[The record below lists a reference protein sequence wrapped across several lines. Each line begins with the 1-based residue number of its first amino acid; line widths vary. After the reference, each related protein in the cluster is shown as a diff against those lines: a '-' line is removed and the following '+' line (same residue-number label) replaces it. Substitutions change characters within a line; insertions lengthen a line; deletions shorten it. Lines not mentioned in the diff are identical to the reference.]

1 MLEMKRPEIE
11 CVEIDVDTYYA
22 RFVVEPLERGFGI
35 TLGNSLRRILLSS
48 LPGYAI
54 NTLKIDKVAH
64 EFSTIDGVS
73 EDVTNIILNLKDVCL
88 KSNPEDTDVKSLKIS
103 KKGPCEVTAADIITD
118 GTLQVINPELHIA
131 YLDEGG
137 VLEAEMTAIKGR
149 GYIPGDKNR
158 DENGGA
164 IHTLPIDSIFTPVR
178 KANFTVEKTRVGQ
191 EIDYDKLTLEI
202 WTNGVIEPYE
212 ALSMAAK
219 ILNEHLEMFIDLSDI
234 AKNMS
239 IMSQKQLSEKDKML
253 ETPIEDLEF
262 SVRSYNC
269 LKRAG
274 IHTVADILCRTEHD
288 MMKVRNLG
296 KKSLDEV
303 VAKVHSLGLS
313 FKQPEE

>member
-1 MLEMKRPEIE
+1 MLEMKRPQIN

-22 RFVVEPLERGFGI
+22 KFVVEPLERGFGI

-64 EFSTIDGVS
+64 EFSTIPGVS
-73 EDVTNIILNLKDVCL
+73 EDVTNIILNLKEVCL
-88 KSNPEDTDVKSLKIS
+88 KSNDMDTKELKIS

-118 GTLQVINPELHIA
+118 GTIEVINPELHIA
-131 YLDEGG
+131 YLDEDGEFD
-137 VLEAEMTAIKGR
+137 VEMTAVKGR
-149 GYIPGDKNR
+149 GYISGDRNR

-164 IHTLPIDSIFTPVR
+164 INTLPIDSIFTPVR
-178 KANFTVEKTRVGQ
+178 KANFTVDKTRVGQ
-191 EIDYDKLTLEI
+191 EIDFDKLTLEI

-212 ALSMAAK
+212 ALSMAAR

-239 IMSQKQLSEKDKML
+239 IMSQKELSEKDKML
-253 ETPIEDLEF
+253 ETPIEDLDF
-262 SVRSYNC
+262 SVRAYNC

-274 IHTVADILCRTEHD
+274 IHTVADILSRTEHD

-303 VAKVHSLGLS
+303 VAKVNSLGLS
-313 FKQPEE
+313 FKKPEE

>member
-1 MLEMKRPEIE
+1 MLEMKRPEIN

-22 RFVVEPLERGFGI
+22 KFTVEPLERGFGI

-64 EFSTIDGVS
+64 EFSTIPGVS
-73 EDVTNIILNLKDVCL
+73 EDVTNIILNLKEVCL
-88 KSNPEDTDVKSLKIS
+88 KSNDMDVKELKIS

-118 GTLQVINPELHIA
+118 GTIEVINPELHIA
-131 YLDEGG
+131 YLDEDGE
-137 VLEAEMTAIKGR
+137 LDIEMTAIKGR
-149 GYIPGDKNR
+149 GYISGDKNR

-164 IHTLPIDSIFTPVR
+164 INTLPIDSIFTPVR
-178 KANFTVEKTRVGQ
+178 KANFIVDKTRVGQ
-191 EIDYDKLTLEI
+191 EIDFDKLTLEI

-212 ALSMAAK
+212 ALSMAAR
-219 ILNEHLEMFIDLSDI
+219 ILNEHLELFIDLSDI

-239 IMSQKQLSEKDKML
+239 IMSQKELSEKDKML
-253 ETPIEDLEF
+253 ETPIEELEF

-274 IHTVADILCRTEHD
+274 IHTVADILSRTEHD

-303 VAKVHSLGLS
+303 VAKVASLGLS
-313 FKQPEE
+313 FKKPEE

>member
-1 MLEMKRPEIE
+1 MLEMKRPEIN

-22 RFVVEPLERGFGI
+22 KFVVEPLERGFGI

-64 EFSTIDGVS
+64 EFSTIPGVS
-73 EDVTNIILNLKDVCL
+73 EDVTNIILNLKEVCL
-88 KSNPEDTDVKSLKIS
+88 KSNDMDLKELKIS
-103 KKGPCEVTAADIITD
+103 KKGPCEVTAADIQTD
-118 GTLQVINPELHIA
+118 GTIEVVNPDLHIA
-131 YLDEGG
+131 YLDEDGE
-137 VLEAEMTAIKGR
+137 LDIEMTAIKGR
-149 GYIPGDKNR
+149 GYVSGDKNR
-158 DENGGA
+158 EENGGA
-164 IHTLPIDSIFTPVR
+164 INTLPIDSLFTPVR
-178 KANFTVEKTRVGQ
+178 KANFTVDKTRVGQ
-191 EIDYDKLTLEI
+191 EIDFDKLTLEI

-212 ALSMAAK
+212 ALSMAAR
-219 ILNEHLEMFIDLSDI
+219 ILNEHLELFIDLSDI

-239 IMSQKQLSEKDKML
+239 IMSQKELSEKDKML

-274 IHTVADILCRTEHD
+274 IHTVADILSRTEHD

-303 VAKVHSLGLS
+303 VGKMNSLGLS
-313 FKQPEE
+313 FKKPEE

>member
-1 MLEMKRPEIE
+1 MLEMKRPEIN

-22 RFVVEPLERGFGI
+22 KFVVEPLERGFGI

-64 EFSTIDGVS
+64 EFSTIPGVS
-73 EDVTNIILNLKDVCL
+73 EDVTNIILNLKEVCL
-88 KSNPEDTDVKSLKIS
+88 KSNDMDPKELKIS
-103 KKGPCEVTAADIITD
+103 KKGPCEVKAADIVTD
-118 GTLQVINPELHIA
+118 GTIEVVNTDLHIA
-131 YLDEGG
+131 YLDEDGELD
-137 VLEAEMTAIKGR
+137 VEMTAVKGR
-149 GYIPGDKNR
+149 GYISGDKNR
-158 DENGGA
+158 EENGGA
-164 IHTLPIDSIFTPVR
+164 INTLPIDSLFTPVR
-178 KANFTVEKTRVGQ
+178 KANFTVDKTRVGQ
-191 EIDYDKLTLEI
+191 EIDFDKLTLEI

-212 ALSMAAK
+212 ALSMAAR
-219 ILNEHLEMFIDLSDI
+219 ILNEHLELFIDLSDI

-239 IMSQKQLSEKDKML
+239 IMSQKELSEKDKML

-274 IHTVADILCRTEHD
+274 IHTVADILSRTEHD

-303 VAKVHSLGLS
+303 VAKVNSLGLS
-313 FKQPEE
+313 FKKPEE

>member
-1 MLEMKRPEIE
+1 MLEMKRPEIN

-22 RFVVEPLERGFGI
+22 KFVVEPLERGFGI

-64 EFSTIDGVS
+64 EFSTIPGVS
-73 EDVTNIILNLKDVCL
+73 EDVTNIILNLKEVCL
-88 KSNPEDTDVKSLKIS
+88 KSNDMDLKNLKIS
-103 KKGPCEVTAADIITD
+103 KKGPCEVTAADIVTD
-118 GTLQVINPELHIA
+118 GTIEVVNPDLHIA
-131 YLDEGG
+131 YLDEDGE
-137 VLEAEMTAIKGR
+137 LDIEMTAIKGR
-149 GYIPGDKNR
+149 GYTSGDKNR

-164 IHTLPIDSIFTPVR
+164 INTLPIDSLFTPVR
-178 KANFTVEKTRVGQ
+178 KANFTVDKTRVGQ
-191 EIDYDKLTLEI
+191 EIDFDKLTLEI

-212 ALSMAAK
+212 ALSMAAR
-219 ILNEHLEMFIDLSDI
+219 ILNEHLELFIDLSDI

-239 IMSQKQLSEKDKML
+239 IMSQKELSEKDKML

-274 IHTVADILCRTEHD
+274 IHTVADILARTEHD

-303 VAKVHSLGLS
+303 VNKVNSLGLS
-313 FKQPEE
+313 FKKPED

>member
-1 MLEMKRPEIE
+1 MLEMKRPEIK

-22 RFVVEPLERGFGI
+22 KFVVEPLERGFGI
-35 TLGNSLRRILLSS
+35 TLGNSFRRILLSS

-64 EFSTIDGVS
+64 EFSTIEGVS
-73 EDVTNIILNLKDVCL
+73 EDVTNIILNLKGVCL
-88 KSNPEDTDVKSLKIS
+88 KSNDTDVKELKIS
-103 KKGPCEVTAADIITD
+103 KKGPGEVTAADIITD
-118 GTLQVINPELHIA
+118 GTIEVINPELHIA
-131 YLDEGG
+131 YLDDDGE
-137 VLEAEMTAIKGR
+137 LNIEMTANKGR
-149 GYIPGDKNR
+149 GYISGDQNR
-158 DENGGA
+158 ELNGGA
-164 IHTLPIDSIFTPVR
+164 INTLPIDSLYTPVR
-178 KANFTVEKTRVGQ
+178 KANFTVEKTRVGR

-219 ILNEHLEMFIDLSDI
+219 ILYEHLDLFIDLSDI

-239 IMSQKQLSEKDKML
+239 IMSQKELSEKDKML
-253 ETPIEDLEF
+253 ETPIEELEF

-274 IHTVADILCRTEHD
+274 IHTVADILSRTEHD

-303 VAKVHSLGLS
+303 VGKMNSLGLS
-313 FKQPEE
+313 FKKPEE

>member
-1 MLEMKRPEIE
+1 MLEMKRPEIN

-22 RFVVEPLERGFGI
+22 KFVVEPLERGFGI

-64 EFSTIDGVS
+64 EFSTIPGVS
-73 EDVTNIILNLKDVCL
+73 EDVTNIILNLKEVCL
-88 KSNPEDTDVKSLKIS
+88 KSNDMDTKELKIS

-118 GTLQVINPELHIA
+118 GTIEVINPDLHIA
-131 YLDEGG
+131 YLDEDGE
-137 VLEAEMTAIKGR
+137 LDIEMTAVKGR
-149 GYIPGDKNR
+149 GYISGDRNR
-158 DENGGA
+158 EENGGA
-164 IHTLPIDSIFTPVR
+164 INTLPIDSIFTPVR
-178 KANFTVEKTRVGQ
+178 KANFIVDKTRVGQ
-191 EIDYDKLTLEI
+191 EIDFDKLTLEI

-212 ALSMAAK
+212 ALSMAAR
-219 ILNEHLEMFIDLSDI
+219 ILNEHLELFIDLSDI

-239 IMSQKQLSEKDKML
+239 IMSQKELSEKDKML

-274 IHTVADILCRTEHD
+274 IHTVADILSRTEHD

-303 VAKVHSLGLS
+303 VAKVASLGLS
-313 FKQPEE
+313 FKKPEE

>member
-1 MLEMKRPEIE
+1 MLEMQRPEIN

-22 RFVVEPLERGFGI
+22 KFVVEPLERGFGI

-64 EFSTIDGVS
+64 EFSTIPGVS
-73 EDVTNIILNLKDVCL
+73 EDVTNIILNLKEVCL
-88 KSNPEDTDVKSLKIS
+88 KSNDMDLKELKIS

-118 GTLQVINPELHIA
+118 GTIEVVNPDLHIA
-131 YLDEGG
+131 YLDEDGELN
-137 VLEAEMTAIKGR
+137 VEMTAIKGR
-149 GYIPGDKNR
+149 GYISGDRNR
-158 DENGGA
+158 EENGGA
-164 IHTLPIDSIFTPVR
+164 INTLPIDSIFTPVR
-178 KANFTVEKTRVGQ
+178 KANFTVDKTRVGQ
-191 EIDYDKLTLEI
+191 EIDFDKLTLEI

-212 ALSMAAK
+212 ALSMAAR
-219 ILNEHLEMFIDLSDI
+219 ILNEHLELFIDLSDI

-239 IMSQKQLSEKDKML
+239 IMSQKELSEKDKML

-274 IHTVADILCRTEHD
+274 IHTVADILSRTEHD

-303 VAKVHSLGLS
+303 IAKVNSLGLS
-313 FKQPEE
+313 FKKPEE

>member
-1 MLEMKRPEIE
+1 MLEMKRPEIK

-22 RFVVEPLERGFGI
+22 KFVVEPLERGFGI
-35 TLGNSLRRILLSS
+35 TLGNSFRRILLSS

-64 EFSTIDGVS
+64 EFSTIEGVS
-73 EDVTNIILNLKDVCL
+73 EDVTNIILNLKEVCL
-88 KSNPEDTDVKSLKIS
+88 KSNDTDVKELKIA
-103 KKGPCEVTAADIITD
+103 KKGPGEVTAADIITD
-118 GTLQVINPELHIA
+118 GTVEVVNPELHIA
-131 YLDEGG
+131 YLDDDGE
-137 VLEAEMTAIKGR
+137 LNIEMTANKGR
-149 GYIPGDKNR
+149 GYISGEQNR
-158 DENGGA
+158 ELNGGA
-164 IHTLPIDSIFTPVR
+164 INTLPIDSLYTPVR
-178 KANFTVEKTRVGQ
+178 KANFTVEKTRVGR

-219 ILNEHLEMFIDLSDI
+219 ILYEHLELFIDLSDI

-239 IMSQKQLSEKDKML
+239 IMSQKELSEKDKML
-253 ETPIEDLEF
+253 ETPIEELEF

-274 IHTVADILCRTEHD
+274 IHTVADILSRTEHD

-303 VAKVHSLGLS
+303 VGKMNSLGLS
-313 FKQPEE
+313 FKKPEE

>member
-1 MLEMKRPEIE
+1 MLEMKRPEIN

-22 RFVVEPLERGFGI
+22 KFVVEPLERGFGI

-64 EFSTIDGVS
+64 EFSTIPGVS
-73 EDVTNIILNLKDVCL
+73 EDVTNIILNLKEVCL
-88 KSNPEDTDVKSLKIS
+88 KSNDMDAKELKIS

-118 GTLQVINPELHIA
+118 GTIEVVNPDLHIA
-131 YLDEGG
+131 YLDEDGE
-137 VLEAEMTAIKGR
+137 LDIEMTAIKGR
-149 GYIPGDKNR
+149 GYTSGDKNR

-164 IHTLPIDSIFTPVR
+164 INTLPIDSLFTPVR
-178 KANFTVEKTRVGQ
+178 KANFIVDKTRVGQ
-191 EIDYDKLTLEI
+191 EIDFDKLTLEI

-212 ALSMAAK
+212 ALSMAAR
-219 ILNEHLEMFIDLSDI
+219 ILNEHLELFIDLSDI

-239 IMSQKQLSEKDKML
+239 IMSQKELSEKDKML

-274 IHTVADILCRTEHD
+274 IHTVADILSRTEHD

-303 VAKVHSLGLS
+303 VAKVASLGLS
-313 FKQPEE
+313 FKKPEE

>member
-1 MLEMKRPEIE
+1 MLEMKRPEIN

-22 RFVVEPLERGFGI
+22 KFVVEPLERGFGI

-64 EFSTIDGVS
+64 EFSTIPGVS
-73 EDVTNIILNLKDVCL
+73 EDVTNIILNLKEVCL
-88 KSNPEDTDVKSLKIS
+88 KSNDMDTKVLKIS
-103 KKGPCEVTAADIITD
+103 KKGPCEVTAADIMTD
-118 GTLQVINPELHIA
+118 GTIEVINPDLHIA
-131 YLDEGG
+131 YLDEDGE
-137 VLEAEMTAIKGR
+137 LDIEMTAIKGR
-149 GYIPGDKNR
+149 GYTSGDKNR

-164 IHTLPIDSIFTPVR
+164 INTLPIDSIFTPVR
-178 KANFTVEKTRVGQ
+178 KANFIVDKTRVGQ

-212 ALSMAAK
+212 ALSMAAR
-219 ILNEHLEMFIDLSDI
+219 ILNEHLELFIDLSGI

-239 IMSQKQLSEKDKML
+239 IMSQKELSEKDKML

-274 IHTVADILCRTEHD
+274 IHTVSDILSRTEHD

-313 FKQPEE
+313 FKKPEE

>member
-11 CVEIDVDTYYA
+11 CVEVDVDTYYA
-22 RFVVEPLERGFGI
+22 KFVVEPLERGFGI

-64 EFSTIDGVS
+64 EFSTIPGVS
-73 EDVTNIILNLKDVCL
+73 EDVTNIILNLKEVCL
-88 KSNPEDTDVKSLKIS
+88 KSHDTDVKSLKIS
-103 KKGPCEVTAADIITD
+103 KVGPCEVTAADIITD
-118 GTLQVINPELHIA
+118 GTIEVVNPDLHIA

-137 VLEAEMTAIKGR
+137 VLEAEMTATKGR

-158 DENGGA
+158 DEAGGA
-164 IHTLPIDSIFTPVR
+164 INTLPIDSIFTPVR
-178 KANFTVEKTRVGQ
+178 KANFIVEKTRVGQ
-191 EIDYDKLTLEI
+191 EIDFDKLTLEI

-212 ALSMAAK
+212 ALSMAAR

-239 IMSQKQLSEKDKML
+239 IMSQKQLSEKDRTL
-253 ETPIEDLEF
+253 ETPIEELEF

-274 IHTVADILCRTEHD
+274 IHTVADIVSRTEHD

-303 VAKVHSLGLS
+303 IAKVAFLGLS
-313 FKQPEE
+313 FKKPEE

>member
-11 CVEIDVDTYYA
+11 CVEVDVDTYYA
-22 RFVVEPLERGFGI
+22 KFVVEPLERGFGI

-64 EFSTIDGVS
+64 EFSTIPGVS
-73 EDVTNIILNLKDVCL
+73 EDVTNIILNLKEVCL
-88 KSNPEDTDVKSLKIS
+88 KSHDTDVKSLKIS
-103 KKGPCEVTAADIITD
+103 KVGPCEVTAADIITD
-118 GTLQVINPELHIA
+118 GTIEVVNPDLHIA

-137 VLEAEMTAIKGR
+137 VLEAEMTATKGR

-158 DENGGA
+158 DEAGGA
-164 IHTLPIDSIFTPVR
+164 INTLPIDSIFTPVR
-178 KANFTVEKTRVGQ
+178 KANFIVEKTRVGQ

-212 ALSMAAK
+212 ALSMAAR

-239 IMSQKQLSEKDKML
+239 IMSQKQLSEKDRTL
-253 ETPIEDLEF
+253 ETPIEELEF

-274 IHTVADILCRTEHD
+274 IHTVADIVSRTEHD

-303 VAKVHSLGLS
+303 VAKVAALGLS
-313 FKQPEE
+313 FKKPEE

>member
-1 MLEMKRPEIE
+1 MLEMKRPEIN

-22 RFVVEPLERGFGI
+22 KFVVEPLERGFGI

-64 EFSTIDGVS
+64 EFSTIPGVS
-73 EDVTNIILNLKDVCL
+73 EDVTNIILNLKEVCL
-88 KSNPEDTDVKSLKIS
+88 KSNDMDPKELKIS
-103 KKGPCEVTAADIITD
+103 KKGPCEVTAADIVTD
-118 GTLQVINPELHIA
+118 GTIEVVNPDLHIA
-131 YLDEGG
+131 YLDEDGELD
-137 VLEAEMTAIKGR
+137 VEMTAVKGR
-149 GYIPGDKNR
+149 GYISGDKNR
-158 DENGGA
+158 EENGGA
-164 IHTLPIDSIFTPVR
+164 INTLPIDSLFTPVR
-178 KANFTVEKTRVGQ
+178 KANFTVDKTRVGQ
-191 EIDYDKLTLEI
+191 EIDFDKLTLEI

-212 ALSMAAK
+212 ALSMAAR
-219 ILNEHLEMFIDLSDI
+219 ILNEHLELFIDLSDI

-239 IMSQKQLSEKDKML
+239 IMSQKELSEKDKML

-274 IHTVADILCRTEHD
+274 IHTVADILSRTEHD

-303 VAKVHSLGLS
+303 VAKVNSLGLS
-313 FKQPEE
+313 FKKPEE

>member
-1 MLEMKRPEIE
+1 MLEMKRPEIN

-22 RFVVEPLERGFGI
+22 KFVVEPLERGFGI

-64 EFSTIDGVS
+64 EFSTIPGVS
-73 EDVTNIILNLKDVCL
+73 EDVTNIILNLKEVCL
-88 KSNPEDTDVKSLKIS
+88 KSNDMDLKNLKIS

-118 GTLQVINPELHIA
+118 GTIEVVNPDLHIA
-131 YLDEGG
+131 YLDEDGE
-137 VLEAEMTAIKGR
+137 LEVEMTAIKGR
-149 GYIPGDKNR
+149 GYISGDKNR

-164 IHTLPIDSIFTPVR
+164 INTLPIDSLFTPVR
-178 KANFTVEKTRVGQ
+178 KANFIVDKTRVGQ
-191 EIDYDKLTLEI
+191 EIDFDKLTLEI

-212 ALSMAAK
+212 ALSMAAR
-219 ILNEHLEMFIDLSDI
+219 ILNEHLELFIDLSDI

-239 IMSQKQLSEKDKML
+239 IMSQKELSEKDKML

-274 IHTVADILCRTEHD
+274 IHTVADILSRTEHD

-296 KKSLDEV
+296 KKSSDEV
-303 VAKVHSLGLS
+303 VAKVASLGLS
-313 FKQPEE
+313 FKKPEE

>member
-1 MLEMKRPEIE
+1 MLEMKRPEIN

-22 RFVVEPLERGFGI
+22 KFTVEPLERGFGI

-64 EFSTIDGVS
+64 EFSTIPGVS
-73 EDVTNIILNLKDVCL
+73 EDVTNIILNLKEVCL
-88 KSNPEDTDVKSLKIS
+88 KSNDMDVKELKIS

-118 GTLQVINPELHIA
+118 GTIEVINPELHIA
-131 YLDEGG
+131 YLDEDGE
-137 VLEAEMTAIKGR
+137 LDIEMTAIKGR
-149 GYIPGDKNR
+149 GYISGDKNR

-164 IHTLPIDSIFTPVR
+164 INTLPIDSIFTPVR
-178 KANFTVEKTRVGQ
+178 KANFIVDKTRVGQ
-191 EIDYDKLTLEI
+191 EIDFDKLTLEI

-212 ALSMAAK
+212 ALSMAAR

-239 IMSQKQLSEKDKML
+239 IMSQKELSEKDKML
-253 ETPIEDLEF
+253 ETPIEELEF

-274 IHTVADILCRTEHD
+274 IHTVADILSRTEHD

-303 VAKVHSLGLS
+303 VAKVASLGLS
-313 FKQPEE
+313 FKKPEE

>member
-11 CVEIDVDTYYA
+11 CVEVDVDTYYA
-22 RFVVEPLERGFGI
+22 KFTVEPLERGFGI

-64 EFSTIDGVS
+64 EFSTIPGVS
-73 EDVTNIILNLKDVCL
+73 EDVTNIILNLKEVCL
-88 KSNPEDTDVKSLKIS
+88 KSHDTDVKSLKIS
-103 KKGPCEVTAADIITD
+103 KVGPCEVTAADIITD
-118 GTLQVINPELHIA
+118 GTIEVVNPDLHIA

-137 VLEAEMTAIKGR
+137 VLEAEMTATKGR

-158 DENGGA
+158 DEAGGA
-164 IHTLPIDSIFTPVR
+164 INTLPIDSIFTPVR
-178 KANFTVEKTRVGQ
+178 KANFIVEKTRVGQ

-212 ALSMAAK
+212 ALSMAAR

-239 IMSQKQLSEKDKML
+239 IMSQKQLSEKDRTL
-253 ETPIEDLEF
+253 ETPIEELEF

-274 IHTVADILCRTEHD
+274 IHTVADIVSRTEHD

-303 VAKVHSLGLS
+303 VAKVASLGLS
-313 FKQPEE
+313 FKKPEE